1 MNETPTAVGD
11 GTKALSL
18 RGREALEQREQIQ
31 GRTTGV
37 FVEEAV

>member
-1 MNETPTAVGD
+1 MEAGLAREVGVVAGVD
-11 GTKALSL
+11 PLLALPL
-18 RGREALEQREQIQ
+18 IQ